1 MKELRLNWTDE
12 NNNVGEMQLEPYQ
25 VLAISQ
31 ILGLEI
37 KKTGENYQLLYFDKD
52 TVFKRLSKMGILV
65 KP

>member
-25 VLAISQ
+25 ILAISQ